1 MSEPDLAKITD
12 LGELER
18 YINECVACPLAET
31 RTKVVFGVGSPTAD
45 LMFIGEAPGFHEDQ
59 SGEPFVGAAGRLLDE
74 LLNTV
79 LGLSRSDIY
88 IANVLKCRPPGNRDP
103 LPEEIEHCRPF
114 LRRQDELI
122 APKIICTLGKHA
134 TSVVLRK
141 NISISRIHG
150 KLVHLGGRRLFPTY
164 HPAAGLYNGST
175 KQLLIED
182 FHKLK
187 HLLAIDDEPEPSVEE
202 DQEQMDLFGQ

>member
-1 MSEPDLAKITD
+1 MSETDLANITD
-12 LGELER
+12 LDKLER
-18 YINECVACPLAET
+18 HINKCVACPLAET
-31 RTKVVFGVGSPTAD
+31 RTKIVFGVGSPTAN

-59 SGEPFVGAAGRLLDE
+59 SGEPFVGAAGRLLDQ
-74 LLNTV
+74 LLDTV
-79 LGLSRSDIY
+79 LGLSKSDIY

-114 LRRQDELI
+114 LRKQDELI
-122 APKIICTLGKHA
+122 VPKIICTLGKHA

-150 KLVHLGGRRLFPTY
+150 ELIHVGRRRLFPTY
-164 HPAAGLYNGST
+164 HPAAGLYSGAT

-187 HLLAIDDEPEPSVEE
+187 YLLSVDDEPEPSSDES
-202 DQEQMDLFGQ
+202 QEQMDLFGQ

>member
-1 MSEPDLAKITD
+1 MDLAALTD
-12 LGELER
+12 LNELER
-18 YINECVACPLAET
+18 VVKECDACPLSET
-31 RTKVVFGVGSPTAD
+31 RTKVVFGVGDHHAD
-45 LMFIGEAPGFHEDQ
+45 ILFIGEAPGFHEDQ

-74 LLNTV
+74 LIESV
-79 LGLSRSDIY
+79 LGLTREQIY

-103 LPEEIEHCRPF
+103 LPEEIDHCRAF
-114 LRRQDELI
+114 LRRQAELI
-122 APKIICTLGKHA
+122 DPKVVCTLGKHA

-150 KLVHLGGRRLFPTY
+150 KLARLGSRHLFPTY

-175 KQLLIED
+175 KKLLIED

-187 HLLAIDDEPEPSVEE
+187 HLLNTAETPPATANDDE
-202 DQEQMDLFGQ
+202 EQLDLFEL

>member
-1 MSEPDLAKITD
+1 MPETDLANITD
-12 LGELER
+12 LDKLER
-18 YINECVACPLAET
+18 HINKCVACPLAKT
-31 RTKVVFGVGSPTAD
+31 RTKIVFGVGSPTAD

-59 SGEPFVGAAGRLLDE
+59 SGEPFVGAAGRLLDQ
-74 LLNTV
+74 LLDTV

-114 LRRQDELI
+114 LRKQDELI
-122 APKIICTLGKHA
+122 VPKIICTLGKHA
-134 TSVVLRK
+134 TSVVLRQ

-150 KLVHLGGRRLFPTY
+150 ELIRVGRRRLFPTY
-164 HPAAGLYNGST
+164 HPAAGLYSGAT

-187 HLLAIDDEPEPSVEE
+187 YLLSVDDEPEPSSDES
-202 DQEQMDLFGQ
+202 QEQMDLFGQ